1 MLYIAPVPFRAQERR
16 LSGFARRPVVRSR
29 VYRPEWP
36 DEVPAMLAEIPE
48 SLLPRGAGMAYGDA
62 ALNDGRGTLETRRL
76 DRFLALDEAAAT
88 VTCEAGVP
96 LRDLIRVGLRR
107 GLFPAVV
114 PGTWRSTVGGCL
126 ACDVHGKNHQV
137 AGSFLDHVA
146 RFRLALADGR
156 VVECSR
162 QENPDLFFAT
172 AGGLGLTGVI
182 LDVTLRL
189 RRVGSAWVRVR
200 RLRNRDLDATFAAL
214 ERPEPEQ
221 YSVAWLD
228 VLARGGR
235 LGRSVLLLGDHAA
248 PEELPARRR
257 PRALEWSPGGSLRL
271 PFDAPGG
278 AMSAGMVRLF
288 NAAFWA
294 RALGDGAPRLWRLR
308 RFFFPL
314 EAVDD
319 FARLYGR
326 RGFVQ
331 YQFVAPPRA
340 APDILDGGPPD
351 VSLFA
356 LGDTGAEGAFLDAA
370 EVARV
375 HAVNFGGV
383 AALLSHLLPTLRH
396 RRGAAI
402 AFLASVAGDRGRRGN
417 FVYGSAKA
425 ALDAYAQGL
434 RALLH
439 PEGISVTTVK
449 LGWVDT
455 RLAYGLAP
463 PRLAL
468 GPERAARAVRRA
480 VRRRRDVVYV
490 PWPWRVAMLLL
501 RAIPEPIF
509 KRLPVP

>member
-294 RALGDGAPRLWRLR
+294 RARGDGAPRLWGLR

-340 APDILDGGPPD
+340 AQAVVRAAVERLSAAGLGSFLCVVKRMGPASDAPLSFPAQGYTVAVDLPFRGEPLLSLLRGLDELVAREGGRVYLAKDSRLDP
-351 VSLFA
+351 
-356 LGDTGAEGAFLDAA
+356 AFLDAMYPRRREWA
-370 EVARV
+370 T
-375 HAVNFGGV
+375 
-383 AALLSHLLPTLRH
+383 LL
-396 RRGAAI
+396 
-402 AFLASVAGDRGRRGN
+402 DRLDPGRR
-417 FVYGSAKA
+417 
-425 ALDAYAQGL
+425 LDSTLARRLGL
-434 RALLH
+434 R
-439 PEGISVTTVK
+439 E
-449 LGWVDT
+449 
-455 RLAYGLAP
+455 
-463 PRLAL
+463 
-468 GPERAARAVRRA
+468 AA
-480 VRRRRDVVYV
+480 
-490 PWPWRVAMLLL
+490 
-501 RAIPEPIF
+501 
-509 KRLPVP
+509 